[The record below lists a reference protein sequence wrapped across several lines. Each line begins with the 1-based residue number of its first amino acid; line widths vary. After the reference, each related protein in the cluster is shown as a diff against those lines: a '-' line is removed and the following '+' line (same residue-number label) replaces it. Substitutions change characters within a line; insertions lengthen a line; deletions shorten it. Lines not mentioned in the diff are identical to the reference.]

1 MNGAFLQSSE
11 WERIHAQM
19 GRKTW
24 RVQGFL
30 IVRYDMP
37 RGFNYLY
44 CARPEFGAVPVK
56 EFLEE
61 VKKIARD
68 QQSLFLKI
76 DPAQPLSFGGLH
88 IRAEV
93 SQPLQPQQTIIVDV
107 SKSEEDLLAAMYE
120 KTRYNIRLA
129 ERKDVEVIQVI
140 RREIK
145 DDFEIFWKLLTETTE
160 REGFHLHE
168 KKHYE
173 LLLHTRSADMSNELF
188 FAHVRN
194 DHDTILATAMIN
206 FYRDPHTGV
215 SAATYLHGGSS
226 REHKEAMAPYLL
238 HWRIM
243 QEAKK
248 RGMTSYDLWGIDEKR
263 WPGVTRFKKGFGG
276 SLVEYPQSVNVIYRP
291 VWYVVYRLMR
301 KRRA

>member
-1 MNGAFLQSSE
+1 M
-11 WERIHAQM
+11 
-19 GRKTW
+19 
-24 RVQGFL
+24 
-30 IVRYDMP
+30 RYDLL

-44 CARPEFGAVPVK
+44 CARPEFGVVPVK

-76 DPAQPLSFGGLH
+76 DPASPLSFEGLKM
-88 IRAEV
+88 RSET

-107 SKSEEDLLAAMYE
+107 SKSEEELLAAMHE

-140 RREIK
+140 RRESK
-145 DDFEIFWKLLTETTE
+145 DDFEIFWKLLTETAE
-160 REGFHLHE
+160 RGGFHLHE
-168 KKHYE
+168 RKHYE
-173 LLLHTRSADMSNELF
+173 LLLNTRSSGMSNELF
-188 FAHVRN
+188 FAHARN

-226 REHKEAMAPYLL
+226 REYKEAMAPYLL

-248 RGMTSYDLWGIDEKR
+248 RGMVSYDLWGIDELR

-276 SLVEYPQSVNVIYRP
+276 SLVEYPPSVNIIYRP
-291 VWYVVYRLMR
+291 VWYKLYTLM
-301 KRRA
+301 KRWRG